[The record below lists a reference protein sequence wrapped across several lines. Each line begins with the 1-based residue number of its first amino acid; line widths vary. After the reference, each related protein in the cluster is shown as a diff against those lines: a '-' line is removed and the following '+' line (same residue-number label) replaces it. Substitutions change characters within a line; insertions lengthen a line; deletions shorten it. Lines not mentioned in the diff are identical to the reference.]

1 MSLQEPVCRHSGRR
15 GERDRQA
22 KRTKH
27 LKKKIEQRATREA
40 ERGLI
45 ARQYLNDDQVLDFR
59 QWCLLNGFSK
69 STGRRII
76 GRGEVII
83 TQLSPRRIGITISNN
98 RAWQA
103 SRARGVA

>member
-1 MSLQEPVCRHSGRR
+1 MSLQEPVRRHSGRR

-27 LKKKIEQRATREA
+27 LEKIEQRAKREA
-40 ERGLI
+40 ERGPI

-83 TQLSPRRIGITISNN
+83 TQLSPRRIGITVGNN
-98 RAWQA
+98 ALWQA
-103 SRARGVA
+103 SRARGAA

>member
-1 MSLQEPVCRHSGRR
+1 MSLQEPVRRHSGRR
-15 GERDRQA
+15 GEHDRQA
-22 KRTKH
+22 KPTKH
-27 LKKKIEQRATREA
+27 LKKIEQRAKREA

-59 QWCLLNGFSK
+59 QWCSLNGFSK

-83 TQLSPRRIGITISNN
+83 TQLSPRRIGITVANN
-98 RAWQA
+98 AAWQA

>member
-22 KRTKH
+22 KQTKRR
-27 LKKKIEQRATREA
+27 KKVEQRATREA
-40 ERGLI
+40 ERALI
-45 ARQYLNDDQVLDFR
+45 ARQYQNDNQVLSFR
-59 QWCLLNGFSK
+59 QWCLLNGFSI

-76 GRGEVII
+76 ERGEVVV

-103 SRARGVA
+103 SCARGVA

>member
-1 MSLQEPVCRHSGRR
+1 MSLQEPVRRHSGRR

-27 LKKKIEQRATREA
+27 PKKIEQRTKREA

-45 ARQYLNDDQVLDFR
+45 ARQYLNNDQVLDFR
-59 QWCLLNGFSK
+59 QWILLAGISK

-76 GRGEVII
+76 ERGEVTIV
-83 TQLSPRRIGITISNN
+83 QLSPRRIGV
-98 RAWQA
+98 RVGEHRRWLE